1 MKDFLSVVIALNG
14 GNERGSYTNLA
25 NKLNIARSQVSDWIA
40 GRRKPT
46 EAQAKL
52 MSQLF
57 LESKEVQAT
66 GISVT
71 LRSIKMMFGMKDALQ
86 PASDFGIV
94 YLPLLAALPAGPADY
109 YDGEKIK
116 ELPFPKEF
124 IDGASYLILCNGDSM
139 SPTLEKGDLL
149 FVKPADHPIFGK
161 IMIVETEGGYT
172 IKRVKKIDGVLRLV
186 ADNPNYVCKDKCIG
200 VRGIVVNY
208 MRKPV

>member
-1 MKDFLSVVIALNG
+1 MEQFLRVVIAFNG

-25 NKLNIARSQVSDWIA
+25 NKLGCGRSLISDWVS

-57 LESKEVQAT
+57 LESKEVQKT
-66 GISVT
+66 GVCVT
-71 LRSIKMMFGMKDALQ
+71 LRGIKMMFGMKDALM
-86 PASDFGIV
+86 PITDFDIV
-94 YLPLLAALPAGPADY
+94 YLPLLAALPAGPADFY
-109 YDGEKIK
+109 EGEKLK

-124 IDGASYLILCNGDSM
+124 AEGASYLILCNGDSM

-149 FVKPADHPIFGK
+149 FVKPAQEPVFGK

-172 IKRVKKIDGVLRLV
+172 IKRVKKIDGKLVLV
-186 ADNPNYVCKDKCIG
+186 ADNPHYVCKDKCIG
-200 VRGIVVNY
+200 VRGIIVNY

>member
-1 MKDFLSVVIALNG
+1 MNDFLRVVIAFNG

-25 NKLNIARSQVSDWIA
+25 NKLNIARSQISDWIS

-46 EAQAKL
+46 EAQAKA
-52 MSQLF
+52 MAKLF
-57 LESKEVQAT
+57 LESKEVQET
-66 GISVT
+66 GVSVT
-71 LRSIKMMFGMKDALQ
+71 LRSIKTMFGMKDALL
-86 PASDFGIV
+86 PATEFGIV

-109 YDGEKIK
+109 YEGEKIK

-149 FVKPADHPIFGK
+149 FVKPADQPVFGK

-186 ADNPNYVCKDKCIG
+186 ADNPNDIWKHKCVA